1 MSASLEDIIREVA
14 GLSQADQD
22 LVRDYVAFLRWRAG
36 SDAAVKSERVARLGQ
51 PGEAAPGRRW
61 RFSFLEQFATA
72 DVSATHDPTGME
84 VKIAEA
90 TVGGERLPALW
101 QHPPVSGESVVE
113 FHVPVPGGLR
123 DLTLR
128 FAIGI
133 RDGAQAQD
141 RLVAFRV
148 RLDGWQVWSQAAW
161 PLAWKRVE
169 LALPLQA
176 GDVLRLAFVTDG
188 LGAHQWAW
196 AVWGEP
202 ELIGW
207 EVPA

>member
-1 MSASLEDIIREVA
+1 MSASLDDILREVA
-14 GLSQADQD
+14 GLSPADQD
-22 LVRDYVAFLRWRAG
+22 RVRDFVAFLRWRG
-36 SDAAVKSERVARLGQ
+36 SADAAGGPEGAVRTGQ
-51 PGEAAPGRRW
+51 RGGVRPGRRW

-72 DVSATHDPTGME
+72 DISATRDPAGME
-84 VKIAEA
+84 VKIGEA
-90 TVGGERLPALW
+90 TVGGERQPALW

-113 FHVPVPGGLR
+113 YHVPVPSRLQDLR
-123 DLTLR
+123 LR

-133 RDGAQAQD
+133 RDGTQAQE

-161 PLAWKRVE
+161 PVTWKPVE
-169 LALPLQA
+169 LALPFQA
-176 GDVLRLAFVTDG
+176 GDVLRLAFATDG

-207 EVPA
+207 EATA